1 MTPKTFIN
9 SWFENMCFNSMTNKP
24 HATMHGAF
32 IVEIIISKLSRIIRK
47 WISIK
52 RSIE

>member
-9 SWFENMCFNSMTNKP
+9 SWFENMCFNKP

-32 IVEIIISKLSRIIRK
+32 IVKIIISKPSRIIRK
-47 WISIK
+47 WMSIK